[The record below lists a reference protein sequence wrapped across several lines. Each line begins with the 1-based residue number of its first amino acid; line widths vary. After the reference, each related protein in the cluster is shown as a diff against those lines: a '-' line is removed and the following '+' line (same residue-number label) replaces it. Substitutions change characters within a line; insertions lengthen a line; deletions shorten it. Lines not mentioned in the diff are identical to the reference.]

1 MQKYWGSGGHLCI
14 LLMVKP
20 ESVPVK
26 LGDIPSH
33 LRTDKLFQPVPF
45 GFKWHSDAELLVMT
59 MARMLMVTAD
69 SD

>member
-1 MQKYWGSGGHLCI
+1 M
-14 LLMVKP
+14 LMVKP